1 MNILPPEKADATGPC
16 YGGHRK
22 TGNRLAQ
29 RQLVQAGIHRACRG
43 LAPCRAH
50 PPAPPDRGSPGI
62 YNMVHR
68 FCISAP
74 PSVRPP
80 HPPPQGG
87 GVTFIPKGNYI
98 DSAPPKRARPETH
111 APKRDASPGG
121 HAQKH
126 MPRSVRHVAPYKE
139 GDKAPPP
146 IPPLKGGGVTF
157 IPKGNYIDSAP
168 PSRRAR
174 PETHAPKRNA
184 SHAGHAQKR
193 MPRSVRHVAPYKEGD
208 KAPPPHPPP
217 PQGGGCYIYPE
228 GKLYRLRPPQGG
240 TP

>member
-74 PSVRPP
+74 PLRQAPP
-80 HPPPQGG
+80 SPPLKG
-87 GVTFIPKGNYI
+87 GVLHLSRREIIST
-98 DSAPPKRARPETH
+98 
-111 APKRDASPGG
+111 
-121 HAQKH
+121 
-126 MPRSVRHVAPYKE
+126 PRPYKE

-146 IPPLKGGGVTF
+146 SPPSRGGVLHLSRREIIST
-157 IPKGNYIDSAP
+157 P
-168 PSRRAR
+168 PPPRGHALKHMPRSEMHLTPGTPRNACPEAKCISRRAR

-184 SHAGHAQKR
+184 SHGGHVQKCI
-193 MPRSVRHVAPYKEGD
+193 PRSEM
-208 KAPPPHPPP
+208 PPPS
-217 PQGGGCYIYPE
+217 
-228 GKLYRLRPPQGG
+228 G
-240 TP
+240 TPRNACPEA